1 MKSIVLST
9 VAVHCKV
16 FSVDIGPGTLGPDRS
31 KDMTD
36 GDRHQP
42 PGRQL
47 GQRGPDPARHGAD
60 AFGYKANLRIDR
72 KLAQLLR
79 LRVSQINNST
89 YCLNLH
95 YQAARDAGIPR
106 PVIDPLTA
114 WWETD
119 FHDDAAR
126 AAFAYTEAI
135 TRVAD
140 ATVADDF
147 GARHD
152 ALAAHFSQEEI
163 LKIIGIVIN
172 MNVWTRLKQS
182 LCLGGSCPGR
192 RLGAGARVA
201 DAREGPTPPPVW

>member
-1 MKSIVLST
+1 
-9 VAVHCKV
+9 
-16 FSVDIGPGTLGPDRS
+16 
-31 KDMTD
+31 MTD
-36 GDRHQP
+36 VTVTNRRADSSANQDLT
-42 PGRQL
+42 QL
-47 GQRGPDPARHGAD
+47 ARHGAD

-79 LRVSQINNST
+79 LRVSQVNNCT

-106 PVIDPLTA
+106 PVIDTLTA

-126 AAFAYTEAI
+126 AALAYAEAI

-140 ATVADDF
+140 ATVADAF

-152 ALAAHFSQEEI
+152 ALAEHFSPEEV
-163 LKIIGIVIN
+163 LEIIGVVIN
-172 MNVWTRLKQS
+172 MNVWTRLKLAEGAS
-182 LCLGGSCPGR
+182 PG
-192 RLGAGARVA
+192 LAGQAMS
-201 DAREGPTPPPVW
+201 